1 MTGIL
6 YFSSTGNSLFIAE
19 KIKEKNDG
27 NIIYIPKYTGDA
39 SEFDKLIIVCPVYSF
54 GLPAH
59 VYKLITRI
67 NFTIPL
73 YMVLNYGGF
82 LGGADYL
89 TYLHCDKCGVNIKA
103 VYTMQMPENFTVK
116 FNVPEGYK
124 KKLLASA
131 PEKALEIAEKIAS
144 NKKNIPEKKHTFAAA
159 YHKSRHNWY
168 KMAEDFSIADNC
180 TKCGKCVKL
189 CPTKNITLE
198 NGSVTF
204 SDKCVACLG
213 CYHRC
218 PEKAVLYKKKRPR
231 KQYINPDIDIKK
243 LGKNS

>member
-6 YFSSTGNSLFIAE
+6 YFSSTGNSLYIAE
-19 KIKEKNDG
+19 QIKKENDG
-27 NIIYIPKYTGDA
+27 KIIYIPKYTGDA

-59 VYKLITRI
+59 VFKLIPRL

-73 YMVLNYGGF
+73 YLVLNYGGF

-89 TYLHCDKCGVNIKA
+89 AYKHCEDCGVNIKA
-103 VYTMQMPENFTVK
+103 VYTMQMPENFTVT

-124 KKLLASA
+124 KKLLEEA
-131 PEKALEIAEKIAS
+131 PEKAEEIAKLIAE
-144 NKKNIPEKKHTFAAA
+144 NKKNLPKKKKTFAAS
-159 YHKSRHNWY
+159 YHKNRHNWN
-168 KMAEDFSIADNC
+168 KLAKDFSIADSC
-180 TKCGKCVKL
+180 TKCGRCVRL

-198 NGSVTF
+198 NGIITF
-204 SDKCVACLG
+204 ADNCVACLG

-218 PEKAVLYKKKRPR
+218 PEKAVLYKKKPPK
-231 KQYINPDIDIKK
+231 KQYINPDIDIEK
-243 LGKNS
+243 LGRNQ